1 MPSKQNI
8 KQVAEL
14 KELVSQAKSVAIVDY
29 AGTTVNDQVTLRREL
44 KAAGGKMIVTK
55 NTLINVAVGKD
66 KLQESLSG
74 MSALILSL
82 EDEVSA
88 IKALFKFHNDNEK
101 LTIKQGIYQDRVLS
115 PEEVENLSKLP
126 SMNELIANLI
136 NRLQS
141 PGSGLV
147 NVMKAGPRNLVYA
160 LKAIADQ
167 KSE

>member
-8 KQVAEL
+8 KQVEEL

-115 PEEVENLSKLP
+115 PEEVENPSKLP
-126 SMNELIANLI
+126 SMNRAD
-136 NRLQS
+136 RQPDQPFAKS
-141 PGSGLV
+141 RFGL
-147 NVMKAGPRNLVYA
+147 G
-160 LKAIADQ
+160 
-167 KSE
+167 